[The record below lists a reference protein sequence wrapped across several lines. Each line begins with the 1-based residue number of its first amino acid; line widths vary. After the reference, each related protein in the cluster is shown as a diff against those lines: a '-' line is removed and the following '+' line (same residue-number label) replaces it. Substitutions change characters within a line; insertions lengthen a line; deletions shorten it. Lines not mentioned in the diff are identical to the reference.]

1 MVIPICHNMH
11 VIIIITVIIPTTVVI
26 IIIIVISVFARV
38 FNMFYNCYY

>member
-1 MVIPICHNMH
+1 MIIPICHNMH

-38 FNMFYNCYY
+38 FNMFYM